1 MKIRLIFYR
10 CIRRVVLRKEMMPTA
25 IKTDTS
31 NAELHGIAA
40 FDGLTYLLRQKAKKP
55 LESDM
60 IGREYEGV
68 QATLEAE

>member
-1 MKIRLIFYR
+1 
-10 CIRRVVLRKEMMPTA
+10 MMPTA